1 MKLLLILLTLIC
13 LCNIHCK
20 KDTPA
25 GTDYTGKLIVN
36 GACDHYVIQVT
47 TGNIDMANIV
57 ASWFDTDNDST
68 YNNVFAVGNYCSF
81 GVNGL
86 QKGDV
91 FTFMIDP
98 DEMVQTCPICA
109 IAVAVP
115 PKQNAVINVHKL
127 P

>member
-1 MKLLLILLTLIC
+1 MKLLLILLPVIC
-13 LCNIHCK
+13 LCNVHCK
-20 KDTPA
+20 KDTP
-25 GTDYTGKLIVN
+25 TDTAYTGKLIVN

-47 TGNIDMANIV
+47 SGNIDTANIV
-57 ASWFDTDNDST
+57 ASWVDTDNDST
-68 YNNVFAVGNYCSF
+68 YNNVFAVANYCSF

-91 FTFMIDP
+91 FTFTIDP
-98 DEMVQTCPICA
+98 NEMTQTCPICA